1 MGSQLKEML
10 KGALRRISTMKT
22 VTLGKVDKVESEAS
36 YPKLSILKKVF
47 LTLNVKMKKG
57 VKVSS
62 GFKRNSRKVGGFN
75 YQKSKVLSFLNLI
88 KAHRN

>member
-1 MGSQLKEML
+1 ML

-47 LTLNVKMKKG
+47 LTLNVKMKKVIKSVRVSKG
-57 VKVSS
+57 TAVKWAALII
-62 GFKRNSRKVGGFN
+62 KRVKF
-75 YQKSKVLSFLNLI
+75 
-88 KAHRN
+88 